1 MSMKIL
7 FTPKVAKT
15 QNGSTEGR
23 VNGRAGII
31 FFFRRNDE
39 FEVIKNKTKGPK
51 WCHLLSPMSPTQDLV
66 TD

>member
-1 MSMKIL
+1 MKIL

-31 FFFRRNDE
+31 FFLGE
-39 FEVIKNKTKGPK
+39 MMSLKLLKTRQKAQNG
-51 WCHLLSPMSPTQDLV
+51 V
-66 TD
+66 TY